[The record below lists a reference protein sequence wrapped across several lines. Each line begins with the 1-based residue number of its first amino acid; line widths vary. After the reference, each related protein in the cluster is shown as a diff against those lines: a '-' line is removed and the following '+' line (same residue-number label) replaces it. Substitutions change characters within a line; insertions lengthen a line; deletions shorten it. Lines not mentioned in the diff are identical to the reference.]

1 MQQRSSV
8 FSIFFLLLA
17 TVGSALAQQP
27 AIAPAPTPVTV
38 DSTRQSRPASDTIPP
53 TVRRNG
59 QTVPNGPVP
68 ADKSSLEMGFDTVR
82 VSPQQEAKI
91 RKIIPR
97 KATIRSLIF
106 PGLGQAYN
114 RQYYKMPFVY
124 AGYGALG
131 YYFTRYR
138 RLALEAETGY
148 RRLLYG
154 DDNGTGTNTPVTE
167 VVINESVFRTTTQ
180 AKAAY
185 DFYRRYRDL
194 NIILSVV
201 LYAVSAVEANVAAH
215 LKTFDLSDDISLRVE
230 PTLMPM
236 PGTGIVPGA
245 RVALSF

>member
-1 MQQRSSV
+1 MQQRPTV
-8 FSIFFLLLA
+8 FSVLFLL
-17 TVGSALAQQP
+17 TVPLWPAFAQNP

-38 DSTRQSRPASDTIPP
+38 DSTQRSRSAYDTIPP

-59 QTVPNGPVP
+59 RTVPNVPVP
-68 ADKSSLEMGFDTVR
+68 ASRSTLEMGFDTVQ

-97 KATIRSLIF
+97 QATIRSLMF

-131 YYFTRYR
+131 YYYTRYR
-138 RLALEAETGY
+138 RLALEAENGY

-154 DDNGTGTNTPVTE
+154 DKNETGPNTPVKE

-215 LKTFDLSDDISLRVE
+215 LITFDLSDDISMRVE
-230 PTLMPM
+230 PTLLPM
-236 PGTGIVPGA
+236 PGTGIVPGV